1 MPNLRDMIRNETTT
15 MQQDAI
21 KNLPPVYFSLVMATG
36 IVSIAAH
43 FEGFETIAQ
52 LLLWVNSAAYVTLW
66 ILYLVRLFRFPKQF
80 GGDFFNF
87 PRGVGYFTIVAGTCV
102 LGSQINIVAGNPD
115 VSGWLWLFGLGLWP
129 LITYSIFT
137 CFTVAPDKPD
147 LAKGLNGG
155 WLVAVVACQGVSL
168 LGSQLATHFA
178 PQQELVMLVA
188 LLAWLIGGMLYLWII
203 SLIFYRSMFL
213 LMEPAE
219 YSSPYWINM
228 GSVAISTLAGALLI
242 LNAEHA
248 PFVEEILPFVKGFTL
263 LFWATAVAWIP
274 QLVILGIWRYLV
286 KHYPFTYTPLD
297 WGMVFPLG
305 MFTVCTHMLA
315 KAVNLPGLELIP
327 GVFVYIALAAW
338 VLTSLNY
345 LRSWVSR

>member
-1 MPNLRDMIRNETTT
+1 
-15 MQQDAI
+15 MQSDAI

-43 FEGFETIAQ
+43 FEGFETIARV
-52 LLLWVNSAAYVTLW
+52 LLWVNSAAYITLW
-66 ILYLVRLFRFPKQF
+66 ILYLVRLVRFPQQF
-80 GGDFFNF
+80 GADFFNF
-87 PRGVGYFTIVAGTCV
+87 GRGVGYFTIVAATCV
-102 LGSQINIVAGNPD
+102 LGSQINIVAANPEAG
-115 VSGWLWLFGLGLWP
+115 GWLWLFGLVLWP
-129 LITYSIFT
+129 LVTYAIFT
-137 CFTVAPDKPD
+137 CFTIAKAKPD
-147 LAKGLNGG
+147 LDNGLNGG
-155 WLVAVVACQGVSL
+155 WLVTVVACQGVSL

-178 PQQELVMLVA
+178 PRQQLVMLVA

-213 LMEPAE
+213 SMEPAE

-228 GSVAISTLAGALLI
+228 GAVAISTLAGSLLI
-242 LNAEHA
+242 LNAGQA
-248 PFVEEILPFVKGFTL
+248 PLVEDILPFIKGFTL
-263 LFWATAVAWIP
+263 LFWATAIAWVP

-286 KHYPFTYTPLD
+286 RRYPFTYTPLD

-315 KAVNLPGLELIP
+315 KAVNLPGLEVIP

-338 VLTSLNY
+338 VLTFGNY
-345 LRSWVSR
+345 LRSWVSPS